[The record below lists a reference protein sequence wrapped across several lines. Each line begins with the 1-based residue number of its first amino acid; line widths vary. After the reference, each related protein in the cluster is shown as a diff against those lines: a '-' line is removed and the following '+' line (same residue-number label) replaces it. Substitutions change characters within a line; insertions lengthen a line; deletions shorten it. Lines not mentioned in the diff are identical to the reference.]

1 MKNLTRLAHTLVV
14 FLVFLICSCSEFLD
28 VKPAGNLA
36 TPTSLRDVGLILED
50 FAKFNSG
57 FPNAAE
63 IASDNF
69 YVTSASLNSVSQ
81 RERNAYLWQGD
92 DTEQTMYWSNPY
104 LAIFCANTILETL
117 EKEKKEAHTPLFKK
131 YRSQGLY
138 WRAFYHYTLAQL
150 YCKSYEPNTARTDL
164 GLPLKRTADISDI
177 PQRSNLEDT
186 YAYII
191 AEMKQALIGL
201 PANIEKAY
209 QPSKA
214 AGYGALSRVY
224 LSMGDYDNAG
234 LYADS
239 CLQITNKLMDYNGI
253 SLNASIP
260 FQRMNEEVILHVAS
274 TSSSLINR
282 NNGKVDADL
291 LRSYENGDLRTI
303 AFFLNNAD
311 GSKAFKGHYTGVA
324 GGTMFT
330 GITTAEMILN
340 RAECYA
346 RSGKIASALADV
358 NYLLSNRW
366 NDKTFKPIVE
376 QDRDKL
382 LDFVLAE
389 RRRELAFRCLRWTD
403 LKRLNRES
411 KYRKTIVREFEGK
424 TITLEP
430 DHDRYLFKIP
440 KESVM
445 YNGIAQN
452 P

>member
-1 MKNLTRLAHTLVV
+1 MKNLTRLLRGMVAFVV
-14 FLVFLICSCSEFLD
+14 FLLCSCSEFLD

-36 TPTSLRDVGLILED
+36 TPASLRDVELILED

-131 YRSQGLY
+131 YRSQALY
-138 WRAFYHYTLAQL
+138 WRAFYHYTLTQL
-150 YCKSYEPNTARTDL
+150 YCKAYEPNTATTDL

-177 PQRSNLEDT
+177 PQRSNLEET

-191 AEMKQALIGL
+191 AEMQQSLAGL
-201 PANIEKAY
+201 PVIIEKTY

-214 AGYGALSRVY
+214 AAYGTLSRIY

-239 CLQITNKLMDYNGI
+239 CLQIANNLIDYNGI

-274 TSSSLINR
+274 TSSSLVNR

-291 LRSYENGDLRTI
+291 LSSYGKNDLRTT

-311 GSKAFKGHYTGVA
+311 GSKAFKGHYTGLS
-324 GGTMFT
+324 GGAMFT
-330 GITTAEMILN
+330 GITTAEMLLN

-346 RSGKIASALADV
+346 RLGKIGEALADV
-358 NYLLSNRW
+358 NYLLSKRLDN
-366 NDKTFKPIVE
+366 KTFKPIVE
-376 QDRDKL
+376 QDKHDL

-411 KYRKTIVREFEGK
+411 KYRKTIMREFEGK
-424 TITLEP
+424 TIALESG
-430 DHDRYLFKIP
+430 DDRYLFKIP

-445 YNGIAQN
+445 YNGITQN